1 MINMESLIK
10 EIRAALD
17 RDPGADDT
25 IIKTATLMVILDLF
39 TNSPGVQPEEPDAN
53 TNTTR

>member
-17 RDPGADDT
+17 RDPGADTT
-25 IIKTATLMVILDLF
+25 IIKTATLMCVLDIF
-39 TNSPGVQPEEPDAN
+39 TNSPGVQPEEA
-53 TNTTR
+53 